1 MDYIE
6 KHYDYKNNVKSM
18 ELGVFNQLMSTNTQV
33 NETVRNFVGKADA
46 VKQDTISFE
55 AIMASLKESK

>member
-1 MDYIE
+1 
-6 KHYDYKNNVKSM
+6 M

-55 AIMASLKESK
+55 AIMASMKENK